1 MGISS
6 FPTLVLA
13 HFFLLFIA
21 HVHST
26 NSDESSALLALKAYI
41 SPPESQNVLA
51 NNWTTATSVCN
62 WIGVTCGGR
71 PQRVIALNLSSMGL
85 YGTLPPIGTIPS
97 ALVSITS
104 LKKID
109 LSNNTLSGS
118 IASTIFNVSSLQI
131 IDLSFNRLD
140 GNLPTDMVIRL
151 PDLKELYLARNRLY
165 GQIPGS
171 FFNCRQLEVL
181 SLSSNYFIGNIPVN
195 LGNLTIL
202 NHLDLSSNN
211 LEGHIP
217 SSICNCTSLEAINFS
232 ENNFEGALPSDFGL
246 FLPNLLEL
254 QLRGNELQG
263 TIPSSIS
270 NASKLTL
277 LDLSDNSFT
286 GHIPTTIGS
295 LKNLQKLDLGHNQLT
310 SESYT
315 PGSSFINSLTNNMH
329 LRKIVLSGNPLD
341 TMLPMSFGNL
351 STSLEYLELTDCR
364 LKGIIPTEV
373 GSLSSLI
380 SLKLGNNA
388 LTGVIPDTIGRLKN
402 LQSLQLHRNK
412 LQGPIPHDLCMLRNL
427 FELFLGGNEL
437 SGAIPE
443 CLSNLTALKNLS
455 LSSNRFTS
463 TIPSSLWSL
472 VDILAINLS
481 SNSLQGSLS
490 SGIGNLKVVTEID
503 LSINNLSGQIPYNI
517 GDLKNLANL
526 SLAVNRLQGPIP
538 ERLSL
543 SVALEFL
550 DLSRNN
556 LSGVIPKSLENLH
569 YLIYFNVSFNDLE
582 GEIPSAGSFTNFTAQ
597 SYVMNKALCGAARLQ
612 VRSCQTGKISWKTI
626 LLFGG
631 MLPMIAYASI
641 YILALIY
648 RMRKRRMEK
657 KKEQLLTTNRT
668 ILYQEI
674 VLATDGFSESN
685 LLGTG
690 SYGSVYKGTMKE
702 EKNVAIKVFNL
713 NLERGLRSFQVESKL
728 LTEVC
733 HPNLVRLMN
742 SCCDDDFRALVL
754 EYMPNGTLDKW
765 LYTHNYFLNLLQRLD
780 IMIEVASAMS
790 YLHSQH
796 IIHCDLK
803 PSNVLLDEDL
813 VARVSDFSIAK
824 LVDAAV
830 QTRTMATIG
839 YMAPEHGSSGI
850 VSEKT
855 DVYSFGILLMETF
868 TGKKPTDDIFN
879 GEMNL
884 RCWVHESLPHAV
896 DTIVDAT
903 LLQSD
908 QEDIAAKTRCIKSI
922 LKVAWFCTAESFS
935 DRKTMA
941 EVESELRKIKTHF
954 LIDTQ
959 LMEFEDMGIGGSR
972 VRSWSPRDTE
982 LTECE
987 DMGIGGSR
995 VRSWSPRDTE
1005 LTECEDMGIG
1015 GSRVRSCS
1023 LRDTELT
1030 ECEDLRLDYR
1040 FSLQELK
1047 LATDG
1052 FSERNL
1058 LDVGKSSFVY
1068 KGRLDNM
1075 MRLVAIKIFNLQKRG
1090 LEKFKVHFRALS
1102 SIRHRNVVKILTYC
1116 SDVDCK
1122 ALVVEYMSNGS
1133 LQSHL
1138 RPGMNTLNFLQR
1150 LDIMIN
1156 VASGLCYLHSMRV
1169 IHCNLNPTN
1178 VLLDE
1183 DMVAHISGFS
1193 FAKCL
1198 EEWFATIKTSRMAA
1212 APGYMTPE
1220 YESTRTV
1227 SDKTDVYSFG
1237 ILLLETFTVIRPAEE
1252 KNWRNRIFYS
1262 LRSAEKI
1269 GDLNF
1274 LQTDLEDFGILRSV
1288 LRLIYYCT
1296 EELPEKRV
1304 TMTEVEAELARQ
1316 APSAIA
1322 VSGVCYSRWLHM
1334 PIVIWLVFSRI
1345 KRAMSVARY
1354 GNQNPLPEPHPK
1366 SELKLP
1372 LLKTIRS
1379 LY

>member
-6 FPTLVLA
+6 FTTLVLA
-13 HFFLLFIA
+13 QFFLLFIA
-21 HVHST
+21 HVHSSK
-26 NSDESSALLALKAYI
+26 SDESSALLALKAYI

-62 WIGVTCGGR
+62 WIGVICGGGQ

-85 YGTLPPIGTIPS
+85 TGTLPPIGTIPS

-109 LSNNTLSGS
+109 LSYNKLSGS

-140 GNLPTDMVIRL
+140 GNLPTDLINHL
-151 PDLKELYLARNRLY
+151 PDLKELYLSRNQIY

-171 FFNCRQLEVL
+171 LFNCRQLEVL
-181 SLSSNYFIGNIPVN
+181 SLSSNNFIGNIPIN

-202 NHLDLSSNN
+202 NHLDLSSNI

-217 SSICNCTSLEAINFS
+217 SSICNCTSLEAINFR
-232 ENNFEGALPSDFGL
+232 ENNFEGALPSDIGL

-254 QLRGNELQG
+254 QLRENELRG

-277 LDLSDNSFT
+277 LDLSYNSFT
-286 GHIPTTIGS
+286 GHIPMTIGS

-315 PGSSFINSLTNNMH
+315 PGSSLINSLSNNRH

-341 TMLPMSFGNL
+341 TMLPVSIGNL

-364 LKGIIPTEV
+364 LQGNIPTEV
-373 GSLSSLI
+373 GSLSSLV

-388 LTGVIPDTIGRLKN
+388 LTGVIPDTIRLLKSV
-402 LQSLQLHRNK
+402 QSLQLHGNK
-412 LQGPIPHDLCMLRNL
+412 LRGVIPYDLCMLRNL

-443 CLSNLTALKNLS
+443 CLSNLTALRNLS
-455 LSSNRFTS
+455 LSSNRLAS

-472 VDILAINLS
+472 MDILAINLS
-481 SNSLQGSLS
+481 SNSLQGSLL
-490 SGIGNLKVVTEID
+490 SGIGNLKALVEID
-503 LSINNLSGQIPYNI
+503 LSNNDLSGQIPYNI
-517 GDLKNLANL
+517 GDLKNLAYL

-543 SVALEFL
+543 SVALGFL
-550 DLSRNN
+550 DLSQNN
-556 LSGVIPKSLENLH
+556 LSGVIPKSLENLR
-569 YLIYFNVSFNDLE
+569 YLVYFNVSFNELE

-612 VRSCQTGKISWKTI
+612 VRSCRTGKISWRTI
-626 LLFGG
+626 LFFG
-631 MLPMIAYASI
+631 MLPMIVYASI
-641 YILALIY
+641 YILAQIY
-648 RMRKRRMEK
+648 RMRKHRMEK
-657 KKEQLLTTNRT
+657 KKELLLTTNRT

-685 LLGTG
+685 LLGSG

-713 NLERGLRSFQVESKL
+713 HLERGLRSFQVESKL

-733 HPNLVRLMN
+733 HPNLVKLMN

-803 PSNVLLDEDL
+803 PSNVLLDEDM

-830 QTRTMATIG
+830 QTRTMASIG

-884 RCWVHESLPHAV
+884 RRWVHESLPHAV
-896 DTIVDAT
+896 DTTIDAT

-908 QEDIAAKTRCIKSI
+908 QEDIAAKTRCLKSI
-922 LKVAWFCTAESFS
+922 LKVACFCTAESFS

-941 EVESELRKIKTHF
+941 EVESELLKIKTHF
-954 LIDTQ
+954 LIDAQ
-959 LMEFEDMGIGGSR
+959 LMECDDMEIG
-972 VRSWSPRDTE
+972 RS
-982 LTECE
+982 
-987 DMGIGGSR
+987 G
-995 VRSWSPRDTE
+995 
-1005 LTECEDMGIG
+1005 
-1015 GSRVRSCS
+1015 VRSCS
-1023 LRDTELT
+1023 LRDAELT
-1030 ECEDLRLDYR
+1030 ECEELGIDSRI
-1040 FSLQELK
+1040 SLQELK

-1058 LDVGKSSFVY
+1058 LELGKSSFVY
-1068 KGRLDNM
+1068 KGTPKDM
-1075 MRLVAIKIFNLQKRG
+1075 PLVAIKIFNLQKGG
-1090 LEKFKVHFRALS
+1090 LEKFKVQCRALS
-1102 SIRHRNVVKILTYC
+1102 SIRHRNVVKIVKYC
-1116 SDVDCK
+1116 SDVGFK
-1122 ALVVEYMSNGS
+1122 ALVVEYMPNGS

-1138 RPGMNTLNFLQR
+1138 RSGMNTLNFLQR

-1178 VLLDE
+1178 VLLDK
-1183 DMVAHISGFS
+1183 DMVARISGFS

-1198 EEWFATIKTSRMAA
+1198 EEGFAAIKTSRMAV

-1227 SDKTDVYSFG
+1227 SEKTDVYSFG
-1237 ILLLETFTVIRPAEE
+1237 ILLMETFTVIRPSEE
-1252 KNWRNRIFYS
+1252 KNWRSRILFS
-1262 LRSAEKI
+1262 LQSVDKIADIDFPQTEMEDFAASAAHTSGFLRS
-1269 GDLNF
+1269 
-1274 LQTDLEDFGILRSV
+1274 ILTM
-1288 LRLIYYCT
+1288 IYCCT
-1296 EELPEKRV
+1296 TELPEERK
-1304 TMTEVEAELARQ
+1304 TMREVETELGR
-1316 APSAIA
+1316 
-1322 VSGVCYSRWLHM
+1322 
-1334 PIVIWLVFSRI
+1334 
-1345 KRAMSVARY
+1345 
-1354 GNQNPLPEPHPK
+1354 
-1366 SELKLP
+1366 LK
-1372 LLKTIRS
+1372 KV
-1379 LY
+1379 